1 MRVTE
6 DMSSPKSLNSLT
18 VIIPLFNSEDWIVGT
33 VCEILQEIE
42 AVREHV
48 ELIIVNDGSTDQ
60 SIERIK
66 HFQESGKIRI
76 ITTGNQGRFSARATG
91 VEQAES
97 DYVVFI
103 DSRVRL
109 NPGSLKFILDK
120 LETDGINQLW
130 NARVLLPPGLPN
142 VSYFWEGIEFL
153 AWRKHF
159 RGPQEIAVKKVDLDF
174 HPIGTT
180 MFGAPRQWLKDT
192 NELIKNSHISVRNI
206 SDDTKM
212 IRHLAEYADLNYS
225 QKFSCTYQPRTTSG
239 GFASHAFHRGI
250 VFVDGHLRK
259 GGRYVLPFVSLVAL
273 LVLMICMFVMRP
285 FLTSALICVLV
296 AVSFALLQSL
306 ELPKRAQKALL
317 TYGVVF
323 VPAYFAGVITGLKL
337 RVKHGFSKMNECN
350 PK

>member
-1 MRVTE
+1 MTSAKPVH
-6 DMSSPKSLNSLT
+6 SLT

-33 VCEILQEIE
+33 ICEILQEIE
-42 AVREHV
+42 TVQEYV

-76 ITTGNQGRFSARATG
+76 ITTDNQGRFSARATG

-120 LETDGINQLW
+120 LETYGINQLW
-130 NARVLLPPGLPN
+130 NAQVLLPSGLPN

-159 RGPQEIAVKKVDLDF
+159 RGPQEIAVKKEDLDF
-174 HPIGTT
+174 HPVGTT

-192 NELIKNSHISVRNI
+192 NKLIKDSHTSVRNI
-206 SDDTKM
+206 SDDTKL
-212 IRHLAEYADLNYS
+212 IRHLAEFADLNYS

-259 GGRYVLPFVSLVAL
+259 GGRYILPFLSV
-273 LVLMICMFVMRP
+273 LVLQVLIAIMLVTRP
-285 FLTSALICVLV
+285 VLTAIILGT
-296 AVSFALLQSL
+296 SFAILFLLLKSL
-306 ELPKRAQKALL
+306 NMPKRAQRALR

-323 VPAYFAGVITGLKL
+323 VPAYFAGVIAGLKL
-337 RVKHGFSKMNECN
+337 RVKHSFSKMNENN